1 MEIALSLYYP
11 ITKNWLKTYFFLMIK
26 GSFSTIILQVLI
38 VVGMTSVII
47 REFYDTCTLLIF
59 LIYHTYLILIV
70 VEHIALFNMYFIIID
85 ERFRLGR
92 YGAYKKNIYHKIT
105 CYRNKEKDG

>member
-1 MEIALSLYYP
+1 
-11 ITKNWLKTYFFLMIK
+11 MIK

-92 YGAYKKNIYHKIT
+92 HGAYRKIYIP
-105 CYRNKEKDG
+105 